1 MKFTTSPD
9 LHDPPEHRLCAT
21 LHHTRLLVYTHAL
34 VRSLDVGELN
44 VAVPPFGD
52 RRSCLLV
59 EFGFPR
65 GVRVLVLHP
74 LLPKQ
79 ARATLQEMRP

>member
-1 MKFTTSPD
+1 MT
-9 LHDPPEHRLCAT
+9 HRSIGCVLPCII
-21 LHHTRLLVYTHAL
+21 HGCWYDTHAL

-44 VAVPPFGD
+44 VAAPPLGD

-74 LLPKQ
+74 LLP
-79 ARATLQEMRP
+79 